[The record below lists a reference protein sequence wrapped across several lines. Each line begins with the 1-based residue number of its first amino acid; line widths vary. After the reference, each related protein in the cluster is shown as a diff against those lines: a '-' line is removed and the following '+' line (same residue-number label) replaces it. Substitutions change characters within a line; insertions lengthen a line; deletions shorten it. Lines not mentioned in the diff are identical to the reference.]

1 MAMTVT
7 KLQKYWIPL
16 PYPVLR
22 GRSLC
27 VCLLE
32 SCPIFIWLT
41 PYSLLTVVTSFSR
54 ASDTQFQHIRCFY
67 LKVSTQIQ
75 IQLGI
80 LSMFLIRPLS
90 CWNRDRLLID
100 PKEHPMLLAEPSFNT
115 QQHREKWV
123 SFCLPFVGWWRV
135 LWCLWQSSLGVSS
148 PFIKL
153 DTIFLGGR
161 LWECLEIKIRTKYF
175 FVCDRMV
182 ELMFEKYGVPAL
194 FLAKNAVWSEVFHCL
209 K

>member
-75 IQLGI
+75 NQLGI

-135 LWCLWQSSLGVSS
+135 LWCLWQSLLGVSS

-153 DTIFLGGR
+153 DTIFLGGQ